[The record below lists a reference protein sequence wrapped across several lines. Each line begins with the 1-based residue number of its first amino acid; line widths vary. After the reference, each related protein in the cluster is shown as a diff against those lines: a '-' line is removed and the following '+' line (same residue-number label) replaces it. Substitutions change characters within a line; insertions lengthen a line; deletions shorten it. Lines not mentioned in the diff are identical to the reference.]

1 MYGQVGSRDRGISQK
16 AKLPTVYG
24 VLPIWHI
31 CTCDGHFTQQFL
43 KKELFGTGVTGIEYR
58 VKEKVVRK
66 TLEDVVGASRDDI
79 EDVMWGDSFRDGLG
93 SKMMEE
99 RMKGR

>member
-1 MYGQVGSRDRGISQK
+1 LLR
-16 AKLPTVYG
+16 
-24 VLPIWHI
+24 
-31 CTCDGHFTQQFL
+31 
-43 KKELFGTGVTGIEYR
+43 KEFFGTGVTGIEYR

-93 SKMMEE
+93 SKNDGRKNE
-99 RMKGR
+99 RTLESLLAYHMTHKPTQSDL